1 MKLFEDHLSLSPT
14 DLSYFL
20 GCRHRT
26 ALELSV
32 AHGIRRRP
40 AWNDPL
46 LEVLFELGRDHER
59 RYVAS
64 LATSGARLVDLS
76 DRHRRDEAIART
88 LEAMHLGVDVIV
100 QAALGSG
107 RWYGRPDILLKIDRR
122 SPAFGGWSYEVAD
135 TKLARETRGGT
146 ILQLGL
152 YCEMLEAAQG
162 LAPAEFHV
170 VIPAHPAEARRAKAD
185 GAPQPESP
193 DARLPGF
200 EEASFTRKSYRFRDY
215 AAYFRL
221 LKRRLEAAVE
231 QGHDALASAHYPEP
245 VDHCDICPWSPAC
258 SGRRRADDHLSL
270 VAGITRLQRREL
282 APFGVITVEQL
293 GALPDPFPLRP
304 RRGSIETYE
313 RVRDQARVQIASR
326 TTGRIAYELIESAPI
341 PPRDRATPPPV
352 GLARLPQPSPGD
364 VFLDLEGDPLAG
376 GSESGEA
383 TGREY
388 LFGLAA
394 IEPDGRVSYRRW
406 WADDPAA
413 ERRAFEAVVD
423 LIVKRWDADPGMH
436 VYHYAPY
443 EPSALKR
450 LHGRYATRE
459 REVDRLL
466 RGGRFVDLYAVVRQ
480 GVRAGVDRY
489 SIKNLE
495 PLYAFGREVDLRD
508 ASRALRT
515 MEQALEL
522 EQMAIATP
530 EIRVTIEGYNRD
542 DCVSALRL
550 RDWLE
555 LRRDDLIAR
564 GRTIDRPPLDPGD
577 PSPELDE
584 KATAV
589 EALRARLLAIDAADE
604 DPAPGTPHSAPGTP
618 NYLLAYLLDFHRRED
633 KAGWWEYFRL
643 RELPEGDLFDEPRAV
658 AGLVFAGEIDQ
669 IKRSVVHR
677 YRYPVQ
683 EFEIRRGD
691 TLKTQDG
698 KAFGDVLAVNREART
713 IDMKVGP
720 SKRHQRPTA
729 LFAHKHVASDPQEK
743 ALFALGE
750 RVADAGGVERLP
762 QSPVRA
768 LLMRAT
774 PRLTAGAFAP
784 PRHDDP
790 RISTTAYA
798 VSIVTQL
805 DRTALPIQG
814 PPGTGKTYTGA
825 QMICEL
831 LAAGRKVGVTGPSHK
846 VIRNLLEAV
855 AKAAADRRVR
865 ARLGHRCGEDDDDDD
880 VSGDGIAEFG
890 NNEAPLTAL
899 NDGTVNVLGGTAW
912 LWARPEYA
920 GSVDVLFVDEA
931 GQMSLANTVATAA
944 AGASLVLL
952 GDPQQLD
959 QPTQGSHPDGV
970 GLSALDHI
978 LGGEAVMPRDRG
990 LFLPVTW
997 RLAPSICAFTSE
1009 LFYAGELQSK
1019 PGLEHQIVTGTGR
1032 FDGSGL
1038 YLIEVP
1044 HDGNRNAS
1052 DEEARMVAG
1061 IVASLLAED
1070 AAWIDEYGVRRSLTP
1085 EDVRVVAPF
1094 NAHVAR
1100 IRDALTTY
1108 VGRTFRSAEAFP
1120 SADAFTSAL
1129 SSVPVG
1135 TVDKFQGQE
1144 APVVIYSM
1152 ATSHPDDAPRGMRFL
1167 YSLHRLNVATSRAR
1181 CAAILVASPDLF
1193 QPECRTPRQMHLA
1206 NALCRFRELARV

>member
-1 MKLFEDHLSLSPT
+1 MKRFDDHLSLSPT

-40 AWNDPL
+40 VWDDPL
-46 LEVLFELGRDHER
+46 LEALFERGRDHER
-59 RYVAS
+59 RYVDS

-76 DRHRRDEAIART
+76 DLKQRDEAIART
-88 LEAMHLGVDVIV
+88 LEAMHVGVDVIV
-100 QAALGSG
+100 QAALASG
-107 RWYGRPDILLKIDRR
+107 RWYGRPDILLKIDRH

-152 YCEMLEAAQG
+152 YCEMLEAAQQ
-162 LAPAEFHV
+162 LAPTAFHV
-170 VIPAHPAEARRAKAD
+170 VVPGTPTPAASH
-185 GAPQPESP
+185 GW
-193 DARLPGF
+193 LPGF
-200 EEASFTRKSYRFRDY
+200 EQSAFSKKSYRFHDY

-221 LKRRLEAAVE
+221 LKRRLEEAVE
-231 QGHDALASAHYPEP
+231 LGHDALASAHYPEP

-258 SGRRRADDHLSL
+258 NGRRRKDDHLSL
-270 VAGITRLQRREL
+270 VAGISHLQRREL
-282 APFGVITVEQL
+282 APFGVRTVEQL
-293 GALPDPFPLRP
+293 GALPDPFPHRP

-326 TTGRIAYELIESAPI
+326 RSDRIAFELIEPAPAVR
-341 PPRDRATPPPV
+341 RDPAAAPQSPV
-352 GLARLPQPSPGD
+352 GLARFPEPSPGD
-364 VFLDLEGDPLAG
+364 VFLDLEGDPIAG
-376 GSESGEA
+376 GSESGEV

-394 IEPDGRVSYRRW
+394 VEPDGQVSYRSW

-423 LIVKRWDADPGMH
+423 LIVARWESDPGMH

-443 EPSALKR
+443 EPSAFKR

-459 REVDRLL
+459 REIDRLL
-466 RGGRFVDLYAVVRQ
+466 RARCFVDLYAVVRQ
-480 GVRAGVDRY
+480 GVRVGVERY

-495 PLYAFGREVDLRD
+495 PLYAFGRAIDLRD

-522 EQMAIATP
+522 DQMAIATP
-530 EIRVTIEGYNRD
+530 EIRATIEGYNRE

-555 LRRDDLIAR
+555 RRRADLIAN
-564 GRTIDRPPLDPGD
+564 GHAIERPPLDPGD
-577 PSPELDE
+577 ASPELDE
-584 KATAV
+584 KARAV
-589 EALRARLLAIDAADE
+589 EALRARLLAIDACD
-604 DPAPGTPHSAPGTP
+604 TPNATPGTP
-618 NYLLAYLLDFHRRED
+618 NVVLAYLLDFHRRED
-633 KAGWWEYFRL
+633 KACWWEYFRL
-643 RELPEGDLFDEPRAV
+643 RELPENDLFDEGRAV
-658 AGLVFAGEIDQ
+658 AGLEFVDEIGQ
-669 IKRSVVHR
+669 IKKSFVHR

-691 TLKTQDG
+691 DLKTQDG
-698 KAFGDVLAVNREART
+698 KVFAEVIDVDRDART

-720 SKRHQRPTA
+720 SKQHQRPTA
-729 LFAHKHVASDPQEK
+729 LFAHKHVSSDPQEK
-743 ALFALGE
+743 ALLALGA
-750 RVADAGGVERLP
+750 RVADAGGVDRLP
-762 QSPVRA
+762 ARPARA
-768 LLMRAT
+768 LLMRST
-774 PRLTAGAFAP
+774 PRLTSAAFDP
-784 PRHDDP
+784 PPHDDR

-798 VSIVTQL
+798 VSIATQL
-805 DRTALPIQG
+805 DRTVLPIQG

-825 QMICEL
+825 HMICEL
-831 LAAGRKVGVTGPSHK
+831 LAAGKKVGVTGPSHK

-855 AKAAADRRVR
+855 SRAAADRGVDVR
-865 ARLGHRCGEDDDDDD
+865 RGHRCSDQDDD
-880 VSGDGIAEFG
+880 VDDRGVDGLAPRVFRPADIVSIGD
-890 NNEAPLTAL
+890 NDSPLVAL
-899 NDGTVNVLGGTAW
+899 TDGRVNVLGATAW

-931 GQMSLANTVATAA
+931 GQMSLADTVASAA

-970 GLSALDHI
+970 GKSALEHV
-978 LGGEAVMPRDRG
+978 LGGDEVMPRDRG

-997 RLAPSICAFTSE
+997 RLAPSICTFTSE
-1009 LFYAGELQSK
+1009 LFYAGALASK
-1019 PGLEHQIVTGTGR
+1019 PGLERQALAAAGR

-1038 YLIEVP
+1038 HLIEVP

-1052 DEEARMVAG
+1052 DEEAKTVAE
-1061 IVASLLAED
+1061 IVASLLD
-1070 AAWIDEYGVRRSLTP
+1070 GRAAWIDEEGTTRPLTP
-1085 EDVRVVAPF
+1085 GDLRVVAPF

-1100 IRDALTTY
+1100 IREALASCA
-1108 VGRTFRSAEAFP
+1108 GPSPRSAEAVASP
-1120 SADAFTSAL
+1120 AA
-1129 SSVPVG
+1129 VPVG

-1167 YSLHRLNVATSRAR
+1167 YSLNRLNVATSRAR
-1181 CAAILVASPDLF
+1181 CAVIIVASPKLF
-1193 QPECRTPRQMHLA
+1193 EPDCRTPRQMQLA
-1206 NALCRFRELARV
+1206 NALCRYRELALA